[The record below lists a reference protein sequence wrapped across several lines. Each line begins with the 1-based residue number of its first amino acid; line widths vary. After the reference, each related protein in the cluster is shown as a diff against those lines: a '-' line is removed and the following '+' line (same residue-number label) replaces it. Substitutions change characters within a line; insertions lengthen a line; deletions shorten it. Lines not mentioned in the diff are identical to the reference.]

1 MMIKRQRRRGM
12 TSIMETV
19 ISMTLFAMI
28 LIVLMQMLSY
38 SNEWTMKTQKQMDQK
53 IDIDYLVDVLEEDVK
68 SATTIEL
75 VDEKLQIVS
84 PTKVTIYA
92 RYGAAV
98 YRDSEE
104 VISDIVACSFTPL
117 DGDSVRV
124 YVQTEDYEIID
135 LTVHR

>member
-1 MMIKRQRRRGM
+1 MIKLRKRRAM
-12 TSIMETV
+12 SSIMETV

-28 LIVLMQMLSY
+28 LIVLMQMLAY

-84 PTKVTIYA
+84 PTKVTVYA

-104 VISDIVACSFTPL
+104 VIGNIIACSFTPL

-124 YVQTEDYEIID
+124 YVQTEDYDIID
-135 LTVHR
+135 LTIHR

>member
-1 MMIKRQRRRGM
+1 MTKLRKRRAM

-28 LIVLMQMLSY
+28 LIVLMQMLAY

-84 PTKVTIYA
+84 PTKVTVYA

-104 VISDIVACSFTPL
+104 VIGNIIACSFTPL

-124 YVQTEDYEIID
+124 YVQTEDYDIID
-135 LTVHR
+135 LTIHR

>member
-1 MMIKRQRRRGM
+1 MTKLRKRRAM

-28 LIVLMQMLSY
+28 LIVLMQMLAY

-104 VISDIVACSFTPL
+104 VIGNIIACSFTPL

-124 YVQTEDYEIID
+124 YVQTEDYDIID
-135 LTVHR
+135 LTIHR

>member
-1 MMIKRQRRRGM
+1 MTKLRKRRAM

-28 LIVLMQMLSY
+28 LIVLMQMLAY

-104 VISDIVACSFTPL
+104 VIGNIMACSFTPL

-124 YVQTEDYEIID
+124 YVQTEDYDIID
-135 LTVHR
+135 LTIHR

>member
-1 MMIKRQRRRGM
+1 MTKLRKRRAM

-28 LIVLMQMLSY
+28 LVVLMQMLAY

-84 PTKVTIYA
+84 PTKVTVYA

-104 VISDIVACSFTPL
+104 VIGNIIACSFTPL

-124 YVQTEDYEIID
+124 YVQTEDYNIID
-135 LTVHR
+135 LTIHR

>member
-1 MMIKRQRRRGM
+1 MTKLRKRRAM

-28 LIVLMQMLSY
+28 LVVLMQMLAY

-104 VISDIVACSFTPL
+104 VIGNIIACSFTPL

-124 YVQTEDYEIID
+124 YVQTEDYDIID
-135 LTVHR
+135 LTIHR

>member
-1 MMIKRQRRRGM
+1 MTKLRKRRAM

-28 LIVLMQMLSY
+28 LVVLMQMLAY

-84 PTKVTIYA
+84 PTKVTVYA

-104 VISDIVACSFTPL
+104 VIGNIIACSFTPL

-124 YVQTEDYEIID
+124 YVQTEDYDIID
-135 LTVHR
+135 LTIHR